1 MNPETE
7 NKTVKETA
15 ENTPKVETTNTTA
28 STPTTPTAPVAASIP
43 APVSTAP
50 DPRPERGGRGGGGA
64 RRGGGGFGG
73 GRRSSN
79 RPPRA
84 KPEYDSTM
92 LNIRRVSRTVSGGRR
107 FSFSVA
113 MVAGNK
119 KGMVGVGLGKA
130 GDTALAIDKAFRDAK
145 KNMVK
150 INVTKDMSIP
160 HEVIL
165 KYSSARIS
173 IRPVKDRGLVAGSSV
188 RTVLE
193 LAGLTNVA
201 AKIVSPSKNKL
212 NIARATILALQSLNL
227 SRPTSSS
234 WRLNNIFN

>member
-1 MNPETE
+1 MNPET
-7 NKTVKETA
+7 TTET
-15 ENTPKVETTNTTA
+15 K
-28 STPTTPTAPVAASIP
+28 PTTGPCRASRPGI
-43 APVSTAP
+43 VSIT
-50 DPRPERGGRGGGGA
+50 RSRSFTRRTGGA
-64 RRGGGGFGG
+64 RRPG
-73 GRRSSN
+73 GRRPDS
-79 RPPRA
+79 RAPRA

-113 MVAGNK
+113 LVAGNK

-150 INVTKDMSIP
+150 INVTKEMSIP
-160 HEVIL
+160 HEVFE
-165 KYSSARIS
+165 KYASARVS
-173 IRPVKDRGLVAGSSV
+173 IRPVKDRGLVAGSAA

-193 LAGLTNVA
+193 LAGISNVA

-212 NIARATILALQSLNL
+212 NIARATIEALKTLNL
-227 SRPTSSS
+227 SRPTSSKKA
-234 WRLNNIFN
+234 